1 MEVLYQRCC
10 GLDVHKE
17 TVVACLRVVFGGEV
31 VREVR
36 TFETTTA
43 SLMAL
48 SEWLAENGCTHVA
61 MEATGVYWK
70 PVWHILDDGDF
81 QLILANAAHVKNVP
95 GRKTDVND
103 ATWLADLLAHGLI
116 RASFVPDTQT
126 QELRTLLRTRK
137 QLVREKSSHIL
148 RVQKTLE
155 DANIK
160 LDSVITDIIGMS
172 GRAMIEALIAG
183 ESNPAKLAR
192 LANYRLRASQEK
204 LREALRGRVT
214 KHHRFLLRL
223 HLNQIDA
230 LDASIA
236 TIDQQV
242 EAGIAPFRVAV
253 ELVTSIPGVSD
264 LGAQVIVS
272 EIGTDMSRFPS
283 EGQLISWAGMC
294 PRNDESAGKRRSNRV
309 RKGAPWLKTT
319 LVQCAW
325 AAVRKKDSYLKAQF
339 LRIKARRGPKKAI
352 MAVAA
357 SILTAIYHMLK
368 DGTLYQDLGSN
379 HFQSRSKGQQTKRL
393 VKRLADLGYDVALTP
408 LAS

>member
-1 MEVLYQRCC
+1 MEVLYRRCC
-10 GLDVHKE
+10 GLDVQKE
-17 TVVACLRVVFGGEV
+17 TVVACLRVVSGGEV

-43 SLMAL
+43 SLIAL

-70 PVWHILDDGDF
+70 PVWHILADGDF

-242 EAGIAPFRVAV
+242 QAGIAPFRFAV
-253 ELVTSIPGVSD
+253 EHVTSIPGVSD

-283 EGQLISWAGMC
+283 EGHLISWAGMC

>member
-17 TVVACLRVVFGGEV
+17 TVVACLRVVSGGEV
-31 VREVR
+31 VRDVR

-61 MEATGVYWK
+61 MEATGIYWK

-81 QLILANAAHVKNVP
+81 KLILANASHVKNVP

-160 LDSVITDIIGMS
+160 LDSVITDVMGTS

-214 KHHRFLLRL
+214 EHHRFLLRL

-230 LDASIA
+230 LDAAIV

-242 EAGIAPFRVAV
+242 QAGIAPFRFAV
-253 ELVTSIPGVSD
+253 EHVTSIPGVSD
-264 LGAQVIVS
+264 IGAQVIIS

-283 EGQLISWAGMC
+283 EGHLISWAGMC
-294 PRNDESAGKRRSNRV
+294 PRNDESASKRRSNRV

-379 HFQSRSKGQQTKRL
+379 HFQTRSKGQQTKRL
-393 VKRLADLGYDVALTP
+393 VKRLVDLGYDVALTP